1 MSSDTVDALLVLA
14 AVGIFLMA
22 EAIWSRRNEGRLR
35 ARGALEP
42 PGDVYPA
49 MQIAYPAAFVAM
61 AFEGAVAGVASGVL
75 WASGVAL
82 FAASKA
88 LKYWAIATL
97 GDRWSFRVLVLP
109 GEPLVASGPYRVM
122 RHPNYVAVIGEL
134 ASVAMMMAAPLSGSM
149 ALAGFGGLMLARVR
163 VEERAL
169 GIRR

>member
-1 MSSDTVDALLVLA
+1 MTSDTVNALLVLVV
-14 AVGIFLMA
+14 VGAFLGA
-22 EAIWSRRNEGRLR
+22 EAIWSRRNEERLR

-49 MQIAYPAAFVAM
+49 MQIAYPAAFIAM
-61 AFEGAVAGVASGVL
+61 AFEGAVAGVASGPL
-75 WASGVAL
+75 WIAGLGL

-97 GDRWSFRVLVLP
+97 GDRWSFRVLVIP
-109 GEPLVASGPYRVM
+109 GEPLVASGPYRLL
-122 RHPNYVAVIGEL
+122 RHPNYVAVMGEL
-134 ASVAMMMAAPLSGSM
+134 ASVAVMMAAPLSGSM